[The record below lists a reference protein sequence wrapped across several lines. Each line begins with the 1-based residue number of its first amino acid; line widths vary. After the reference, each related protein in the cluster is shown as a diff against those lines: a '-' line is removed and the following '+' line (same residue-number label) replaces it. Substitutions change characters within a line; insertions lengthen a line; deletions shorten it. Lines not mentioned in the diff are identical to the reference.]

1 MKEKIIIVGV
11 VFSLFFGIS
20 VLAVEPP
27 SEVVQDEEVL
37 AKDLGI
43 SEPKWLPGHPLYF
56 LKDWGRKIQLFF
68 TFNKTKKAELR
79 LKIAN
84 EKLIE
89 AKKLAELKKDPKLVE
104 RALKDFEKEI
114 GEISKESGENLKKF
128 SEKLIHQQ
136 ILHQRI
142 LQRLERQVPPEVFEK
157 IKEHREKHLERF
169 AEIMQ
174 KVEEKTK
181 IANKLKEELEKIK
194 GSKFKDFKNLEF
206 IEEIKEKLPQDVK
219 QKIEEKR
226 EEILEKLREK
236 LEKMSD
242 EEKEEFEKY
251 LEEISGDKLKH
262 LKIISKIEAEEISE
276 KLSDI
281 LEKAKER
288 KIEEIGKEKISKEK
302 AQDQIKKAEEEI
314 KNAEEKINLI
324 SEDEYGGRAARRL
337 LELAKKH
344 LKEAKKAFEEG
355 KYGEAFG
362 LAVASYHEALNS
374 QRIIEKIEEIKK
386 SPEKMKEKLEKLYP
400 QLPIPIPDIII
411 KCKIPLMPKK
421 CPEGT
426 VLRIEKDENGCS
438 IFKCE
443 KIQKPKKPIVCPM
456 YWDPVC
462 GKDGKTY
469 SNECFAK
476 AAGVEIAYKGVCK
489 EKGQSPIET
498 KKPKEILKEWYKAQF
513 AGDWEKAFALMV
525 DENGELFSKEC
536 QEAFKRSFGSWVGAN
551 YSLKLGDPKDCNWLI
566 IEKFLESFKI
576 KVSDKIKN
584 FECVTIPY
592 TLSYTTKEGVS
603 ASPSAEHWLL
613 KINNEWKVLTACKPL
628 LSFPSPP

>member
-1 MKEKIIIVGV
+1 MKKLKILILASILIA
-11 VFSLFFGIS
+11 FLSGIA
-20 VLAVEPP
+20 LGQEIP
-27 SEVVQDEEVL
+27 ELNQDEKVT
-37 AKDLGI
+37 AQDLGI

-56 LKDWGRKIQLFF
+56 LKDWTRKIQLFF
-68 TFNKTKKAELR
+68 TFNKAKKAELR

-181 IANKLKEELEKIK
+181 IADRLKEELEKIK

-251 LEEISGDKLKH
+251 LEEISGDKIKH
-262 LKIISKIEAEEISE
+262 LKIISKIEAEEISK

-314 KNAEEKINLI
+314 KRAEEKINLI

-400 QLPIPIPDIII
+400 QLPIPIPDIIT

-426 VLRIEKDENGCS
+426 VLRIERDENGCS

-476 AAGVEIAYKGVCK
+476 AAGVEIAYKGACR
-489 EKGQSPIET
+489 EKKSLPEKIPSLQELPSPIE
-498 KKPKEILKEWYKAQF
+498 L
-513 AGDWEKAFALMV
+513 
-525 DENGELFSKEC
+525 
-536 QEAFKRSFGSWVGAN
+536 
-551 YSLKLGDPKDCNWLI
+551 
-566 IEKFLESFKI
+566 
-576 KVSDKIKN
+576 
-584 FECVTIPY
+584 
-592 TLSYTTKEGVS
+592 
-603 ASPSAEHWLL
+603 
-613 KINNEWKVLTACKPL
+613 
-628 LSFPSPP
+628 